1 MWMIAAHSVLSGQTL
16 PTPPPPMTI
25 AMHAFLRPTLIAIAL
40 ATAGF
45 AADAHAGARDD
56 LKTFTNGLR
65 GLDGQFS
72 QQVFDARGKLKESSS
87 GRVALSAPR
96 LFRWE
101 YTRPHPQLIVA
112 DGSKVWVYE
121 PDLEQATVRNQG
133 EEEQNSPL
141 TALINP
147 AQLDRQYDVSEE
159 AAPRDG
165 MQWLSLS
172 PKRETEA
179 SFQYAA
185 LGFGQ
190 GGLARMEVVD
200 AVGQRTVISFTGWK
214 KNPAFANGTFR
225 FVPEKNVDVIGQR

>member
-1 MWMIAAHSVLSGQTL
+1 MTTAMNVL
-16 PTPPPPMTI
+16 
-25 AMHAFLRPTLIAIAL
+25 LRPTLIAVAL
-40 ATAGF
+40 AAAVF

-56 LKTFTNGLR
+56 LKAFTNGLR

-72 QQVFDARGKLKESSS
+72 QQVFDAKGKLKESSS

-121 PDLEQATVRNQG
+121 PDLEQATVRGQG

-147 AQLDRQYDVSEE
+147 AQLERQYDVSEE

-172 PKRETEA
+172 PKRETDA

-190 GGLARMEVVD
+190 GGLGRMEVVD
-200 AVGQRTVISFTGWK
+200 AVGQRTVIDFSGWK
-214 KNPAFANGTFR
+214 KNPSFAAGTFR
-225 FVPEKNVDVIGQR
+225 FTPPKNVDVIGER

>member
-1 MWMIAAHSVLSGQTL
+1 MNAL
-16 PTPPPPMTI
+16 
-25 AMHAFLRPTLIAIAL
+25 LRPTLIALAL
-40 ATAGF
+40 AAAGS
-45 AADAHAGARDD
+45 AHAGARDD
-56 LKTFTNGLR
+56 LKNFSNGLR

-72 QQVFDARGKLKESSS
+72 QQVFDAKGKLKESSS

-101 YTRPHPQLIVA
+101 YVRPHPQLIVA
-112 DGSKVWVYE
+112 DGRKVWVYE
-121 PDLEQATVRNQG
+121 PDLEQATVRDQG

-147 AQLDRQYDVSEE
+147 AQLERQYDVSEE

-172 PKRETEA
+172 PKRETDA

-190 GGLARMEVVD
+190 GGLARMEVID
-200 AVGQRTVISFTGWK
+200 AVGQRTVIDFSGWK
-214 KNPAFANGTFR
+214 KNPSFASGTFR
-225 FVPEKNVDVIGQR
+225 YVPDKNVDVIGER